1 MLCFYYFFSF
11 MFATYCSYAATRK
24 AVFYCNKSQNIS
36 LGAMNI
42 LQDWIRKYKTQSK
55 VQLENTLILDVE
67 TGCWIEK
74 QFFDDDY
81 RNKKLFF

>member
-1 MLCFYYFFSF
+1 

-42 LQDWIRKYKTQSK
+42 LRDWLRKYNIQSK
-55 VQLENTLILDVE
+55 
-67 TGCWIEK
+67 
-74 QFFDDDY
+74 
-81 RNKKLFF
+81 KKLCAIREHLDS